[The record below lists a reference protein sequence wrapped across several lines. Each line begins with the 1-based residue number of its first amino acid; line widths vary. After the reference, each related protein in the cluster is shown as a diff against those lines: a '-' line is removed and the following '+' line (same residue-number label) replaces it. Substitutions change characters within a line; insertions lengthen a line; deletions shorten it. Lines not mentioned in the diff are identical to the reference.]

1 MFVLLW
7 FSFLVKT
14 CEGGEMYVGWEGWRD
29 GGLTAGPGILMRL
42 PLHPPLQQ
50 SLCGRLFSFSSTHFG
65 SLSTF
70 LIVVH
75 SIFKIQHLRTQCSII
90 TYNIKW
96 SQLKC
101 SLFR

>member
-42 PLHPPLQQ
+42 PLQPP
-50 SLCGRLFSFSSTHFG
+50 SPPSPAVS
-65 SLSTF
+65 
-70 LIVVH
+70 VWPPV
-75 SIFKIQHLRTQCSII
+75 
-90 TYNIKW
+90 
-96 SQLKC
+96 
-101 SLFR
+101 